1 MWFVSWWIFCLR
13 FEPIWKQNGLL
24 SNNLIGSW
32 LWLYVVCIHVWF
44 SFSYDAVHFSCK
56 YIHFQH
62 KGVYLFP
69 ALLFIASTFSLPV
82 FILIASLRC
91 RRYHFCRP
99 NILLFPAYP
108 NNETHSHF
116 TLCTIFSSYS
126 FIIRAATTIVVYF
139 SIFVW
144 CTFLLLMYVC
154 IIVLRFECVFR
165 LHLSMCWYELLVFVQ
180 FNGFYLLR

>member
-1 MWFVSWWIFCLR
+1 MWYAFMFDSPFPTMRFISRANISIFSIRVFICSQR
-13 FEPIWKQNGLL
+13 FYSLQ
-24 SNNLIGSW
+24 
-32 LWLYVVCIHVWF
+32 V
-44 SFSYDAVHFSCK
+44 
-56 YIHFQH
+56 
-62 KGVYLFP
+62 LF
-69 ALLFIASTFSLPV
+69 LVPV

-116 TLCTIFSSYS
+116 TLYTIFSSYS
-126 FIIRAATTIVVYF
+126 FIIRAATTIFVSL

-144 CTFLLLMYVC
+144 CTFLFLMCVC